1 MKLLRN
7 FMGLL
12 TLMVLSLTAQAEP
25 FQMYTPMGVPSF
37 LAKIVFSLEVV
48 TPAGMYTGTYQSH
61 NPYMLQVG
69 NLDLIS
75 WNGPSSIPAPTIY
88 LDHSDEKDISFCPGL
103 AGIPSTNGRGWDCYA
118 ADLKVTVTGEVQ
130 GCPWLVSSQITTT
143 DQGAV
148 GATYIG
154 PKVHNSACPSIPL
167 TTYDVSWDEN
177 TVKHK
182 KTLNLQSADAVGG
195 IIETTLS
202 TYLMESQKLCDGSD
216 FQNPRGANCR
226 FVAQMITF
234 TASGCDDA
242 KVTVTPV
249 PHPITD
255 KQLHDIVVRVDASA
269 LQPIDSTCRFQYVL
283 NMF

>member
-12 TLMVLSLTAQAEP
+12 TLMVLSLTAQAES
-25 FQMYTPMGVPSF
+25 FHMETPMGYPSAF
-37 LAKIVFSLEVV
+37 SRIVFSLEVV
-48 TPAGMYTGTYQSH
+48 TASGVYTGTYQSSK
-61 NPYMLQVG
+61 PPLLVVG
-69 NLDLIS
+69 NLTLLS

-88 LDHSDEKDISFCPGL
+88 LNHSDNTSMSNCPGL
-103 AGIPSTNGRGWDCYA
+103 SSVPGTDGSWECIMAE
-118 ADLKVTVTGEVQ
+118 LEVTVTGDAQ

-143 DQGAV
+143 DLGSV
-148 GATYIG
+148 GATYVG
-154 PKVHNSACPSIPL
+154 PKVHNSTCPSIPL

-177 TVKHK
+177 TVAHK
-182 KTLNLQSADAVGG
+182 KTLNLQSTGG

-202 TYLMESQKLCDGSD
+202 TYLMESQKLCDGSLFD
-216 FQNPRGANCR
+216 DRGASCR
-226 FVAQMITF
+226 FVSQMITF

-255 KQLHDIVVRVDASA
+255 RQLHDIVVRVDTSA

>member
-12 TLMVLSLTAQAEP
+12 TLMVLSLTAQAQT
-25 FQMYTPMGVPSF
+25 FQMYTPMGIPSF
-37 LAKIVFSLEVV
+37 LAKLVFSLEVV
-48 TPAGMYTGTYQSH
+48 TPAGVYTGTYQSH

-75 WNGPSSIPAPTIY
+75 WNGPSSIPAPTVY
-88 LDHSDEKDISFCPGL
+88 LDHSDGLPMSSCPGL
-103 AGIPSTNGRGWDCYA
+103 SSVPATDNGWGCYA
-118 ADLKVTVTGEVQ
+118 ADLKVTVTGDVQ
-130 GCPWLVSSQITTT
+130 GCPWLVSSQVTTT
-143 DQGAV
+143 DKGAV
-148 GATYIG
+148 GATYVG
-154 PKVHNSACPSIPL
+154 PKVHNSTCPSIPL

-255 KQLHDIVVRVDASA
+255 RQLHDIVVRVDASA
-269 LQPIDSTCRFQYVL
+269 LQPIDSTYRFQYVL

>member
-12 TLMVLSLTAQAEP
+12 TLMVLSLTAQAQT
-25 FQMYTPMGVPSF
+25 FQMYTPMGYPSAF
-37 LAKIVFSLEVV
+37 AKIVFTLEVV
-48 TPAGMYTGTYQSH
+48 TASGVYTGTYQSP
-61 NPYMLQVG
+61 NSYMLFVG
-69 NLDLIS
+69 DLVLIS
-75 WNGPSSIPAPTIY
+75 WNGPSSIPAPNVY
-88 LDHSDEKDISFCPGL
+88 LDHSEDLPMSSCPGL
-103 AGIPSTNGRGWDCYA
+103 SSVPATDKGWECIA
-118 ADLKVTVTGEVQ
+118 ADLKVTVTGDVQ
-130 GCPWLVSSQITTT
+130 GCPWLVSTQITST
-143 DQGAV
+143 DLGDV
-148 GATYIG
+148 GATYVG
-154 PKVHNSACPSIPL
+154 PKVHNSTCPSIPL
-167 TTYDVSWDEN
+167 ATYDVSWDEN
-177 TVKHK
+177 TVAHK
-182 KTLNLQSADAVGG
+182 KTLNLKSSDAVGG

-202 TYLMESQKLCDGSD
+202 TYLMESQKLCDGSQFD
-216 FQNPRGANCR
+216 DRGANCR

-255 KQLHDIVVRVDASA
+255 RQLHDIVVRVDTSA